1 MLHKRRWIK
10 AITGAL
16 VLCLLG
22 SVMSVHGQAQGVRE
36 GVVRLHI
43 LANSDS
49 TADQTVKLQVRDAV
63 TAAATGWL
71 DGAAD
76 AEDALVLAEEQLPH
90 IREVAQEAVNAAG
103 LDYPVAVE
111 LDRMY
116 FTTRRYDGFTLPAGM
131 YDAVRVTLGEGKG
144 QNWWCVVYPP
154 LCAGAATDLSQA
166 LSPEGQE
173 LVESGG
179 RYEVKFKLV
188 EWLESFLQLFR

>member
-1 MLHKRRWIK
+1 MLHTRRWIK

-36 GVVRLHI
+36 GVVRLHV

-63 TAAATGWL
+63 TAAAAGWL

-76 AEDALVLAEEQLPH
+76 AEDALAMAEEQLPR
-90 IREVAQEAVNAAG
+90 IREAAQETVAAAG
-103 LDYPVAVE
+103 ADYPVKVE
-111 LDRMY
+111 TVRMY
-116 FTTRRYDGFTLPAGM
+116 FTTRQYDTYTLPAGM

-154 LCAGAATDLSQA
+154 LCTGAATDLSQTLA
-166 LSPEGQE
+166 PEGQE
-173 LVESGG
+173 LVENGG
-179 RYEVKFKLV
+179 RYEVRFKLV
-188 EWLESFLQLFR
+188 EWLESFFQLFR